1 MKKFFCLHGLPRA
14 GNTLL
19 GSIINQ
25 NPKVAV
31 TANSII
37 ADMLGELYLL
47 QNTDIFKNFPDH
59 KSYDNVTK
67 SLIQTYYKDWPQ
79 DYIID
84 RNPWGLPI
92 NLKILKKVQKDI
104 KIIVLVR
111 DVEEI
116 LASFIKHSEREP
128 TSFVNQFEAKTIE
141 EKCDMLMNKK
151 GQIVKELIGIK
162 HLLDHQPK
170 EMYHIVEYNDL
181 CDDPKQTIEGIYD
194 FLGIYRFNHRYNR
207 LDQFQVNGIK
217 YDDNIVGQNLHTIE
231 TNSINSNNYN
241 EFKENVND
249 ILPKSIIEKYNNLNF
264 WKVK

>member
-1 MKKFFCLHGLPRA
+1 MKKFFYLHGLPRA

-37 ADMLGELYLL
+37 ADMLGKLYTL
-47 QNTDIFKNFPDH
+47 QNSDIFKNFPDH
-59 KSYDNVTK
+59 RSFNSVTK
-67 SLIQTYYKDWPQ
+67 SLFDNYYKDWSQ

-84 RNPWGLPI
+84 RGPWGLPI
-92 NLKILKKVQKDI
+92 NLKFLKETQEDI
-104 KIIVLVR
+104 RIVVLVR
-111 DVEEI
+111 NVEEI
-116 LASFIKHSEREP
+116 LASFIKWSQREP
-128 TSFVNQFEAKTIE
+128 TSFVNQYEAKTIE
-141 EKCDMLMNKK
+141 EKCDMLMKTD
-151 GQIVKELIGIK
+151 GQIVKELIGVK
-162 HLLDHQPK
+162 HLLDHQPRDI
-170 EMYHIVEYNDL
+170 YHIVEYNDL
-181 CDDPKQTIEGIYD
+181 CDNPKQTIEGIYD
-194 FLGIYRFNHRYNR
+194 FLGIYRFNHRYNN
-207 LDQFQVNGIK
+207 LDQFQVNGMK

-264 WKVK
+264 WKGK

>member
-1 MKKFFCLHGLPRA
+1 MKEMFFLHGLPRA

-19 GSIINQ
+19 GSLLNQ
-25 NPKVAV
+25 NSKIAV
-31 TANSII
+31 TANSVC

-47 QNTDIFKNFPDH
+47 KNTDTFKNFPDH
-59 KSYDNVTK
+59 KSFDNVTK
-67 SLIQTYYKDWPQ
+67 SLLQNYYKDWSA

-84 RNPWGLPI
+84 RAPWGMPI
-92 NLKILKKVQKDI
+92 NLKNLKEVQKDI
-104 KIIVLVR
+104 KIIVLAR
-111 DVEEI
+111 DVPEI
-116 LASFIKHSEREP
+116 LASFIKWSEKEP
-128 TSFVNQFEAKTIE
+128 TAFINNAVKTVE
-141 EKCDMLMNKK
+141 EKCDMLMKND

-162 HLLDHQPK
+162 HLIDHNPK

-194 FLGIYRFNHRYNR
+194 FLGIDRFNHRYNQ
-207 LDQFQVNGIK
+207 LNQFEVNGMK

>member
-207 LDQFQVNGIK
+207 LDQFQVNGMK

-249 ILPKSIIEKYNNLNF
+249 ILPKNIIENYNNLNF
-264 WKVK
+264 WKV

>member
-59 KSYDNVTK
+59 KSFDNVTK
-67 SLIQTYYKDWPQ
+67 SLIQTYYKDWSQ

-84 RNPWGLPI
+84 RNPWGFPI
-92 NLKILKKVQKDI
+92 NLKFLKRVQDEI

-111 DVEEI
+111 DVSEI
-116 LASFIKHSEREP
+116 LASFIKWSEKEP
-128 TSFVNQFEAKTIE
+128 TSFVNQYEAKTIE
-141 EKCDMLMNKK
+141 EKCDMLMNQK

-181 CDDPKQTIEGIYD
+181 CDNPKQTIEGIYD
-194 FLGIYRFNHRYNR
+194 FLGIYRFNHRYNN
-207 LDQFQVNGIK
+207 LDQFYVNGMK

-264 WKVK
+264 WKGK

>member
-1 MKKFFCLHGLPRA
+1 MKKFYCLHGLPRA

-19 GSIINQ
+19 ASIINQ
-25 NPKVAV
+25 NPRIAV

-37 ADMLGELYLL
+37 ADMLGELYILKH
-47 QNTDIFKNFPDH
+47 TDIFKNFPDH
-59 KSYDNVTK
+59 KSFDNVTK
-67 SLIQTYYKDWPQ
+67 SLLQTYYKDWPQ
-79 DYIID
+79 EYIID
-84 RNPWGLPI
+84 RAPWGIPV
-92 NLKILKKVQKDI
+92 NLKFLKEVQEDI

-116 LASFIKHSEREP
+116 LASFIKWSQKEP
-128 TSFVNQFEAKTIE
+128 TSFVNQYAAKTIE
-141 EKCDMLMNKK
+141 ETCDMLMDKD
-151 GQIVKELIGIK
+151 GVIVKELIGIK

-181 CDDPKQTIEGIYD
+181 CDNPQQTIKDIYK
-194 FLGIYRFNHRYNR
+194 FLDIPLWGHRFIN
-207 LDQFQVNGIK
+207 LDQFEVNNMK

-264 WKVK
+264 WKGK